1 MANGWLLAF
10 HVLALFLWVGQL
22 LFLSRFLGYHVQEP
36 AAVQAR
42 LSRLEQRMYL
52 YICLPGALLA
62 GLTGLLMLHGASA
75 PGFESASAALAY
87 YIKPKLADGTRSFWW
102 VTFHVKLVCVALL
115 VCCDVYL
122 GRQIFRL
129 GRGVAPGASW
139 PTSLLLGAAF
149 APPALVAVWL
159 PLAAAGVPW
168 PRAIGFGA
176 SGVVAVAGFLV
187 GKRLGRADTRAR
199 YSVLHAA
206 IAALVMTIVVL
217 MLAKPLAHG
226 GAWLPG

>member
-10 HVLALFLWVGQL
+10 HMLALFLWVGQL
-22 LFLSRFLGYHVQEP
+22 LFLSRFLGYHVEEP
-36 AAVQAR
+36 ASIQPR

-52 YICLPGALLA
+52 YISVPGAALA
-62 GLTGLLMLHGASA
+62 ALTGLLMLHGAAA
-75 PGFESASAALAY
+75 PGFESAGVALAY

-102 VTFHVKLVCVALL
+102 VTFHVKLVCVVLL
-115 VCCDVYL
+115 ACCDFYL

-129 GRGVAPGASW
+129 ARGHAPGAPW
-139 PTSLLLGAAF
+139 PTGLLLGAAF
-149 APPALVAVWL
+149 APPTLVAVWL
-159 PLAAAGVPW
+159 PLALAGVPW

-176 SGVVAVAGFLV
+176 SGVAALAGFVL
-187 GKRLGRADTRAR
+187 GRRLGRADTRLR

-226 GAWLPG
+226 GAWLLG